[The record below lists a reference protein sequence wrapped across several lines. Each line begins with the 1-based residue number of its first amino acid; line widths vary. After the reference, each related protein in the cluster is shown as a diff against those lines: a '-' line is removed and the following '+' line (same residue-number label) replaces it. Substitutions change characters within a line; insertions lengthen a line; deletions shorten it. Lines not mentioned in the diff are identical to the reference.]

1 MLQVVEKQ
9 IFVFQHEITLQAR
22 SRELRLQTQS
32 ALENAQEKRDISEN
46 PCSCA
51 WDRQV
56 PSLLLARSTREA

>member
-22 SRELRLQTQS
+22 SRELRLQTGS
-32 ALENAQEKRDISEN
+32 ALEDAQENRDISEN
-46 PCSCA
+46 LCSCV
-51 WDRQV
+51 WNRQV